1 MAVITES
8 GVITANVSSSI
19 LINVANTSLGVLQ
32 SSGNT
37 VIITSNIA
45 NTLIA
50 SYTVLAS
57 VPSFITPTAAP
68 PRKEFWI

>member
-1 MAVITES
+1 MAAIANS
-8 GVITANVSSSI
+8 GIITANVSSSV
-19 LINVANTSLGVLQ
+19 LIDLANTSLGILQ

-50 SYTVLAS
+50 SYIVLTS
-57 VPSFITPTAAP
+57 VPAFITPTAAP